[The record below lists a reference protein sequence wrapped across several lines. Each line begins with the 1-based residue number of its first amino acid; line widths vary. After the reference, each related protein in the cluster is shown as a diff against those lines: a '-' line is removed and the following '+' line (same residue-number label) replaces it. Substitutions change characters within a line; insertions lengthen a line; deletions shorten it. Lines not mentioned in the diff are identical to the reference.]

1 MLTNVQTRL
10 MLSPDCLVDAEG
22 DIDSDIEEASWPETD
37 PAEMQDTELPGN
49 TEAMDG
55 IQADG
60 RAGQATESCL
70 PQHLVTPVAT
80 QKGEYSD
87 QAIEKALEPELSEAS
102 STATTT
108 ASASDE
114 ESEPRITGPTSSSH
128 GIVNRPEGVGYAQE
142 GDIQRAARE
151 LGMDGACSAIEEQH
165 TPDNESTADH
175 QDHQV
180 DDHAA
185 VTSLTERGAST
196 TITSPIVHTA
206 PHVQHANNR
215 SVAHESIDLSSSSS
229 EDEGVFEPIIR
240 DTNGGKAIVI
250 NSSDEE
256 MQTDEHKSPRTPQR
270 RVQRKR
276 VSPRSQEMVDWT
288 SREHKTT
295 SAASLHAAWKKMWKQ
310 WGKIHAES
318 DRQLAQILDP
328 FYEEVSSIQRYELW
342 NERYRKHDGRRAH
355 RAWVK
360 YGIEKR
366 IREQAQTKEV
376 KGLMRRMGRAL
387 RRLREV
393 EEEHLSIAVPMND
406 GDSKDCDYL
415 PASTRRC

>member
-1 MLTNVQTRL
+1 MDRTRDI
-10 MLSPDCLVDAEG
+10 LSPDCLVDAEG
-22 DIDSDIEEASWPETD
+22 DIDSDVEEASWPETD
-37 PAEMQDTELPGN
+37 PAEMQDTESLGN

-55 IQADG
+55 SQAG
-60 RAGQATESCL
+60 GCTCQATESCL
-70 PQHLVTPVAT
+70 PEHLVSPAAT
-80 QKGEYSD
+80 QKGEHSD
-87 QAIEKALEPELSEAS
+87 QAIDQALEPELSGAS
-102 STATTT
+102 STAAST

-114 ESEPRITGPTSSSH
+114 ESEPRTTGPTSSFH
-128 GIVNRPEGVGYAQE
+128 RIANKQGGARYAQE

-165 TPDNESTADH
+165 KADNESTADH

-180 DDHAA
+180 DGHAA
-185 VTSLTERGAST
+185 VTSLTERGDST
-196 TITSPIVHTA
+196 TTTSPIIHTA
-206 PHVQHANNR
+206 SHVEHAINR
-215 SVAHESIDLSSSSS
+215 KVAHEDIDLCSSSS
-229 EDEGVFEPIIR
+229 EDEGVLEPIIR

-250 NSSDEE
+250 DSSDEE
-256 MQTDEHKSPRTPQR
+256 MQTDEHKSPQTPQR

-295 SAASLHAAWKKMWKQ
+295 SAASLDAAWKKMWKQ

-328 FYEEVSSIQRYELW
+328 FYEEVSSIRRYELW

-355 RAWVK
+355 RAWTRH
-360 YGIEKR
+360 GIEKR

-376 KGLMRRMGRAL
+376 KGLMRRMGRTL

-406 GDSKDCDYL
+406 GDSKDCDYV